1 MLNGSLSRKTWLAC
15 LALGVGLLATVFASL
30 QVKQDIEQEAVRQFA
45 FTCDQ
50 VILKIQ
56 RAPWR
61 LRADSSRRW
70 RHFCNVSAADF
81 FAVHCAKAKFY
92 NGF

>member
-1 MLNGSLSRKTWLAC
+1 MLNGSLSRKTW

-50 VILKIQ
+50 VILKIHE
-56 RAPWR
+56 R
-61 LRADSSRRW
+61 LGAYALILRGGGAIFAMPVPPI
-70 RHFCNVSAADF
+70 FCRSLR
-81 FAVHCAKAKFY
+81 K
-92 NGF
+92 G